1 MAKKK
6 TVGPDAPAAPRAAT
20 PRRGATTT
28 PAGSSARRRATA
40 PRPAPVT
47 AETGAAPPAEP
58 LDLAAEAGANS
69 GEARP
74 SQGSSQGP
82 SHEEIAEAAYRR
94 YLARGGRD
102 GRDFDDWLE
111 AERALRARR

>member
-6 TVGPDAPAAPRAAT
+6 TVGPNAPAAPRAAT
-20 PRRGATTT
+20 PRRRATTT
-28 PAGSSARRRATA
+28 PAGSSARRRVTA
-40 PRPAPVT
+40 ARPAPVT
-47 AETGAAPPAEP
+47 AETGAAAPAEP

-74 SQGSSQGP
+74 SQGP
-82 SHEEIAEAAYRR
+82 SYEEIAEAAYRR
-94 YLARGGRD
+94 YLARGGQD

-111 AERALRARR
+111 AERSLRARR